1 MLYFR
6 NPSDDLGRKLNVGV
20 NIFKSVKSEKVLV
33 KYQAR
38 ELVSQEFL
46 QNKHFFCP
54 WPCYLCRRLFT
65 EKMDFSSGSHLNKQV
80 PTPFSIF
87 LQVAEMLLI
96 TIYKYIRQTCG

>member
-1 MLYFR
+1 MWLLVHILCSMLYFR

-46 QNKHFFCP
+46 QNKHIFALGHVICVGGFLQKR
-54 WPCYLCRRLFT
+54 W
-65 EKMDFSSGSHLNKQV
+65 
-80 PTPFSIF
+80 IF
-87 LQVAEMLLI
+87 LLVHI
-96 TIYKYIRQTCG
+96 